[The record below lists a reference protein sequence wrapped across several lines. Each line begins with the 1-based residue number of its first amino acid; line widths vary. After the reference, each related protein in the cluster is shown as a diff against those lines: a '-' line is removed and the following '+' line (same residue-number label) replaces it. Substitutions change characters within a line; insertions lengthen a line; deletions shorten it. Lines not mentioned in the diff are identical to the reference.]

1 MENQAINKLI
11 IDIDGFSY
19 SRRFPILMATGSVV
33 IKIASFV
40 DIGTVPA
47 EPWVHFI
54 PVKMDLSDLED
65 SIRWAKENDKKL

>member
-1 MENQAINKLI
+1 
-11 IDIDGFSY
+11 
-19 SRRFPILMATGSVV
+19 MATGSVV